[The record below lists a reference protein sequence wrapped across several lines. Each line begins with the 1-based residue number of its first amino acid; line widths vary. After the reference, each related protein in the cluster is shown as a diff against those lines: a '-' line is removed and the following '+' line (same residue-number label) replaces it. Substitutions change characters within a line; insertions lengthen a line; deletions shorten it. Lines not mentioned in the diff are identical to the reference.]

1 MRRRVLEDAPMNQI
15 QDRKALVDFLEDA
28 LAQADLAQTPKF
40 IQEEL
45 DQELEQALLEY
56 EKALTLEQPA
66 TVASQPT
73 AAPKSVGTGDATLRL
88 LTPREPWYRGLLD
101 NARAVLGMTVP
112 DYSKISAHPVETDLL
127 TEEAPWYRDIFSQL
141 HDLWR
146 SRRISPTPITAQPVE
161 IQELFHEY
169 PLRSSSIVWS
179 GLLHLLA
186 LGLLL
191 YVPLRALQTFVPP
204 QRIAPELTILITGKS
219 HLHLPPKAEK
229 SGGGGGGGGGRR
241 DPRPASLGRLPR
253 ASDRQLTPPVP
264 EIKNLNPVLA
274 VEPTIV
280 ASDLSQLPVV
290 NLPNYGDPFGVPGP
304 PSSGPGTG
312 GGIGTGVGGGVGP
325 GRGPGVGPGEGGGIG
340 GGVYRVGGGVSA
352 PVVIFRVEPL
362 YSEEARKVKH
372 QGIVVL
378 WAIVRK
384 DGSLEILKLVRGLGL
399 GLDESAINALKQW
412 RFRPGMKDGVQ
423 VDVALNVEVSFTLR

>member
-1 MRRRVLEDAPMNQI
+1 MNQV

-28 LAQADLAQTPKF
+28 LAQAEVAQAPKCT
-40 IQEEL
+40 QEKLDEEL
-45 DQELEQALLEY
+45 KQALLEY
-56 EKALTLEQPA
+56 EQAVALERHA
-66 TVASQPT
+66 TPVASQSIPEPEPT
-73 AAPKSVGTGDATLRL
+73 GAAEDTLRL
-88 LTPREPWYRGLLD
+88 LISHEAWHRALAGNIRALLGLKALDYSQVSARPVASDLLIAQTPWYR
-101 NARAVLGMTVP
+101 
-112 DYSKISAHPVETDLL
+112 S
-127 TEEAPWYRDIFSQL
+127 IFLQL
-141 HDLWR
+141 HDVWHTP
-146 SRRISPTPITAQPVE
+146 RISPRRITARPVE

-169 PLRSSSIVWS
+169 PLRPSSIVWS

-186 LGLLL
+186 LGIVL
-191 YVPLRALQTFVPP
+191 YLPLRVLQPLVTPR
-204 QRIAPELTILITGKS
+204 RIAPEVSVLITGKS
-219 HLHLPPKAEK
+219 GLRLPPKAEK
-229 SGGGGGGGGGRR
+229 PGGGGGGGRR

-264 EIKNLNPVLA
+264 EIKNLNPVLP

-280 ASDLSQLPVV
+280 ASDLSQLPMV

-312 GGIGTGVGGGVGP
+312 GGIGSGVGGGVGP

-372 QGIVVL
+372 QGVVVL

-399 GLDESAINALKQW
+399 GLDESAITALKQW
-412 RFRPGMKDGVQ
+412 RFRPGMKDGVP

>member
-1 MRRRVLEDAPMNQI
+1 MNEV
-15 QDRKALVDFLEDA
+15 QDRKALVEFLEDA
-28 LAQADLAQTPKF
+28 LAQAPRRAQEK
-40 IQEEL
+40 L
-45 DQELEQALLEY
+45 DQELKQALLEY
-56 EKALTLEQPA
+56 EKALTLEQPG
-66 TVASQPT
+66 TLTSQPI
-73 AAPKSVGTGDATLRL
+73 AAPESAGTIDATLRL

-141 HDLWR
+141 HDLW
-146 SRRISPTPITAQPVE
+146 SSQRISPRPITVRPVE

-191 YVPLRALQTFVPP
+191 YVPLRALQTLVPP
-204 QRIAPELTILITGKS
+204 QRIAPEVTILITGKS
-219 HLHLPPKAEK
+219 RLHLPPKAEK
-229 SGGGGGGGGGRR
+229 SGGGGGGGRR

-264 EIKNLNPVLA
+264 EIKNLHPVLP

-362 YSEEARKVKH
+362 YSEEARRARY
-372 QGIVVL
+372 QGVVVL

-399 GLDESAINALKQW
+399 GLDESAINCLEA
-412 RFRPGMKDGVQ
+412 
-423 VDVALNVEVSFTLR
+423 VEISPRHEGRRTG

>member
-1 MRRRVLEDAPMNQI
+1 MNQV

-28 LAQADLAQTPKF
+28 LSQADLAHTPKVT
-40 IQEEL
+40 QEKL
-45 DQELEQALLEY
+45 DQELREALRAYEQAL
-56 EKALTLEQPA
+56 ALGTPA
-66 TVASQPT
+66 GSQPVEEPEAAET
-73 AAPKSVGTGDATLRL
+73 AADSLRL
-88 LTPREPWYRGLLD
+88 LTSREPWYRALLD
-101 NARAVLGMTVP
+101 NVRAVLGITVP
-112 DYSKISAHPVETDLL
+112 DYSRISAQPVETDLL
-127 TEEAPWYRDIFSQL
+127 TEEASWYQDIFSQL
-141 HDLWR
+141 HDLWK
-146 SRRISPTPITAQPVE
+146 SRRILPTPITARPVE

-169 PLRSSSIVWS
+169 RFRPSSIVWS

-191 YVPLRALQTFVPP
+191 YVPLRALEPLVPA
-204 QRIAPELTILITGKS
+204 QKSAPEVTILIAGKS
-219 HLHLPPKAEK
+219 RLNLPPKAEK
-229 SGGGGGGGGGRR
+229 SGGGGGGGRR

-253 ASDRQLTPPVP
+253 ASNRQLTPPVP

-280 ASDLSQLPVV
+280 ASDLSKLPVV
-290 NLPNYGDPFGVPGP
+290 DLPNYGDPFGVPGP

-372 QGIVVL
+372 QGVVVL

-384 DGSLEILKLVRGLGL
+384 DGSLEVLKLVRGLGL
-399 GLDESAINALKQW
+399 GLDESAITALKQW
-412 RFRPGMKDGVQ
+412 RFRPGMKDGVP

>member
-1 MRRRVLEDAPMNQI
+1 MNQV

-28 LAQADLAQTPKF
+28 LAQAEVAHTPKRT
-40 IQEEL
+40 QEKL
-45 DQELEQALLEY
+45 DQELRQALLEY
-56 EKALTLEQPA
+56 EQALTQEQP
-66 TVASQPT
+66 
-73 AAPKSVGTGDATLRL
+73 GATLLSEAMAGLKSAEDARPTVRL
-88 LTPREPWYRGLLD
+88 VTAREAWHRTLWGNLRVVLGVTAPDYTQISAQPFAADLLIQQTPWYR
-101 NARAVLGMTVP
+101 
-112 DYSKISAHPVETDLL
+112 SIC
-127 TEEAPWYRDIFSQL
+127 SQL
-141 HDLWR
+141 HDLWA
-146 SRRISPTPITAQPVE
+146 SRQASPFPVTARPVE
-161 IQELFHEY
+161 IRELFHEY

-191 YVPLRALQTFVPP
+191 YVPLRALQPLVSPR
-204 QRIAPELTILITGKS
+204 RIEGEVSILLAGKTR
-219 HLHLPPKAEK
+219 LHLPPKADK
-229 SGGGGGGGGGRR
+229 SGGGGGGGRR
-241 DPRPASLGRLPR
+241 ESRPASLGRLPR

-264 EIKNLNPVLA
+264 EIKNLNPVLP

-290 NLPNYGDPFGVPGP
+290 NLPSYGDPFGVPGP

-312 GGIGTGVGGGVGP
+312 GGIGSGVGGGVGP

-352 PVVIFRVEPL
+352 PVVIYRVEPL

-372 QGIVVL
+372 QGVVVL

-384 DGSLEILKLVRGLGL
+384 DGSLEILKVVRALGL

-412 RFRPGMKDGVQ
+412 KFRPGMKDGVP

>member
-1 MRRRVLEDAPMNQI
+1 VPEDAPVNQA

-28 LAQADLAQTPKF
+28 LAQAAVAKTPNS

-45 DQELEQALLEY
+45 DQELKQALLEY
-56 EKALTLEQPA
+56 EKALGLEQHETPVGSQSIAAFEPA
-66 TVASQPT
+66 PADPMLQ
-73 AAPKSVGTGDATLRL
+73 L
-88 LTPREPWYRGLLD
+88 LKPREPWRRALVD
-101 NARAVLGMTVP
+101 NACAVFGMTVP
-112 DYSKISAHPVETDLL
+112 DYSKISAQPIETDLV
-127 TEEAPWYRDIFSQL
+127 TEEAPWYRDIISQL
-141 HDLWR
+141 HDLWS
-146 SRRISPTPITAQPVE
+146 SRRISLPTVTARPVE
-161 IQELFHEY
+161 LQELFHEY
-169 PLRSSSIVWS
+169 RFRPSSIVWS

-186 LGLLL
+186 LSLLL
-191 YVPLRALQTFVPP
+191 YLPLRVLQPLVTPR
-204 QRIAPELTILITGKS
+204 RIAPEVSILITGKS
-219 HLHLPPKAEK
+219 RLHLPPRAET
-229 SGGGGGGGGGRR
+229 SGGGGGGGRR
-241 DPRPASLGRLPR
+241 DPRPASRGRLPR

-352 PVVIFRVEPL
+352 PVVIFRVEPV

-372 QGIVVL
+372 QGVVVL

-384 DGSLEILKLVRGLGL
+384 DGSLEVLKLVRGLGL
-399 GLDESAINALKQW
+399 GLDESAITALKQW
-412 RFRPGMKDGVQ
+412 RFRPGMKDGVP

>member
-1 MRRRVLEDAPMNQI
+1 MNQV
-15 QDRKALVDFLEDA
+15 QDRKALVDFLADA
-28 LAQADLAQTPKF
+28 LTQADLAHASKVTQAKLD
-40 IQEEL
+40 EEL
-45 DQELEQALLEY
+45 KQALLEY
-56 EKALTLEQPA
+56 EQALALEQPGA
-66 TVASQPT
+66 PAASQPVAEPEPPET
-73 AAPKSVGTGDATLRL
+73 AQYSPRL
-88 LTPREPWYRGLLD
+88 LTSREPWFRALLD
-101 NARAVLGMTVP
+101 NVRAVLGMTVP
-112 DYSKISAHPVETDLL
+112 DYSKISAHPIETDLL
-127 TEEAPWYRDIFSQL
+127 TEEAPWYRDIFTQL
-141 HDLWR
+141 HDLWN
-146 SRRISPTPITAQPVE
+146 SRRISPPPITARPVE

-169 PLRSSSIVWS
+169 RFRPSSIVWS
-179 GLLHLLA
+179 GILHLLA
-186 LGLLL
+186 MGFLL
-191 YVPLRALQTFVPP
+191 YVPLRALQPLVPP
-204 QRIAPELTILITGKS
+204 QKTAPEVTILITGKS
-219 HLHLPPKAEK
+219 KLRLPPKAEK
-229 SGGGGGGGGGRR
+229 SGGGGGGGRR

-274 VEPTIV
+274 VEPTII

-340 GGVYRVGGGVSA
+340 SGVYRVGGGVSA

-372 QGIVVL
+372 QGVVVL

-399 GLDESAINALKQW
+399 GLDESAIKALKQW
-412 RFRPGMKDGVQ
+412 RFRPGMKDGVP

>member
-1 MRRRVLEDAPMNQI
+1 MNQV

-28 LAQADLAQTPKF
+28 LAQADLAETQKC

-45 DQELEQALLEY
+45 DQELKQALLEY
-56 EKALTLEQPA
+56 EKALTLEQPG

-73 AAPKSVGTGDATLRL
+73 AAPESAGTGDATLRL
-88 LTPREPWYRGLLD
+88 LKPREPWYHALLG
-101 NARAVLGMTVP
+101 NARAVLGMTIP

-127 TEEAPWYRDIFSQL
+127 TEQAPWYWDIFSQVK
-141 HDLWR
+141 DLWS
-146 SRRISPTPITAQPVE
+146 SRRISPPTVTAPPVE
-161 IQELFHEY
+161 IQKLFHEY
-169 PLRSSSIVWS
+169 QFRLSSIVWS
-179 GLLHLLA
+179 GLLHILA

-191 YVPLRALQTFVPP
+191 YLPLRALQPLVTPR
-204 QRIAPELTILITGKS
+204 RIASEVTILITGKS
-219 HLHLPPKAEK
+219 RLHLPPKAEK
-229 SGGGGGGGGGRR
+229 SGGGGGGRR

-264 EIKNLNPVLA
+264 EIKNLHPVLS

-352 PVVIFRVEPL
+352 PVVIYRVEPL
-362 YSEEARKVKH
+362 YSEEARRARY
-372 QGIVVL
+372 QGVVVL

-399 GLDESAINALKQW
+399 GLDESAITALKLW
-412 RFRPGMKDGVQ
+412 RFRPGMKDGVP

>member
-1 MRRRVLEDAPMNQI
+1 MNQV

-28 LAQADLAQTPKF
+28 LTQADLAHASKVTQAKLD
-40 IQEEL
+40 EEL
-45 DQELEQALLEY
+45 KQALLEY
-56 EKALTLEQPA
+56 EQALALEQPGA
-66 TVASQPT
+66 PAASQPVAEPEPPET
-73 AAPKSVGTGDATLRL
+73 AQYSPRL
-88 LTPREPWYRGLLD
+88 LTSREPWFRALLD
-101 NARAVLGMTVP
+101 NVRAVLGMTVP
-112 DYSKISAHPVETDLL
+112 DYSKISAHPIETDLL
-127 TEEAPWYRDIFSQL
+127 TEEAPWYRDIFTQL
-141 HDLWR
+141 HDLWN
-146 SRRISPTPITAQPVE
+146 SRRISPPPITARPVE

-169 PLRSSSIVWS
+169 RFRPSSIVWS
-179 GLLHLLA
+179 GILHLLA
-186 LGLLL
+186 MGFLL
-191 YVPLRALQTFVPP
+191 YVPLRALQPLVPP
-204 QRIAPELTILITGKS
+204 QKTAPEVTILITGKS
-219 HLHLPPKAEK
+219 KLRLPPKAEK
-229 SGGGGGGGGGRR
+229 SGGGGGGGRR

-274 VEPTIV
+274 VEPTII

-372 QGIVVL
+372 QGVVVL

-399 GLDESAINALKQW
+399 GLDESAIKALKQW
-412 RFRPGMKDGVQ
+412 RFRPGMKDGVP

>member
-1 MRRRVLEDAPMNQI
+1 
-15 QDRKALVDFLEDA
+15 
-28 LAQADLAQTPKF
+28 
-40 IQEEL
+40 
-45 DQELEQALLEY
+45 
-56 EKALTLEQPA
+56 
-66 TVASQPT
+66 
-73 AAPKSVGTGDATLRL
+73 
-88 LTPREPWYRGLLD
+88 
-101 NARAVLGMTVP
+101 MTVP

-141 HDLWR
+141 HDLW
-146 SRRISPTPITAQPVE
+146 SSQRISPRPITARPVE

-191 YVPLRALQTFVPP
+191 YVPLRALQTLVPP
-204 QRIAPELTILITGKS
+204 QRIAPEVTILITGKS
-219 HLHLPPKAEK
+219 RLHLPPKAEK
-229 SGGGGGGGGGRR
+229 SGGGGGGGRR

-264 EIKNLNPVLA
+264 EIKNLHPVLP

-352 PVVIFRVEPL
+352 PVVIYRVEPL
-362 YSEEARKVKH
+362 YSEEARRVRY
-372 QGIVVL
+372 QGVVVL

-384 DGSLEILKLVRGLGL
+384 DGSLEVLKLVRGLGL

-412 RFRPGMKDGVQ
+412 RFRPGMKDGIP